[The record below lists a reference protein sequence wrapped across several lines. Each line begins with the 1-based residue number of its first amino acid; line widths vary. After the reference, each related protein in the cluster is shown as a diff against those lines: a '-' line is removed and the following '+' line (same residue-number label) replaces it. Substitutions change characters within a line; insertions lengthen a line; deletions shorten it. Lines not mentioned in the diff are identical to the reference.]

1 MKQIK
6 GLGDVGIDIFLN
18 NVKSVWPSMAP
29 WLDARSLQAAGEI
42 GIGEELDSMYA
53 QLDRDPVAMSRLASG
68 LSTARLDK
76 VVKEMRDD

>member
-18 NVKSVWPSMAP
+18 NVQSIWPSMAP
-29 WLDARSLQAAGEI
+29 WLDKRSLQAAVEI
-42 GIGEELDSMYA
+42 GIGKDLESMYA
-53 QLDRDPVAMSRLASG
+53 ELNRDPVAMSRLASG
-68 LSTARLDK
+68 LSTARLEK